1 MERYMNK
8 FVILSDSHH
17 VTCHI
22 YEPTDTDTIHNTD
35 TTLDKGAIDILGPY
49 GILYTFWR
57 LAERISQYKN
67 VNLIS

>member
-1 MERYMNK
+1 MNK

-49 GILYTFWR
+49 GILYT
-57 LAERISQYKN
+57 L
-67 VNLIS
+67 

>member
-22 YEPTDTDTIHNTD
+22 YEPTDTDTIHNTTD
-35 TTLDKGAIDILGPY
+35 TTLDKGAIDILGLMVY
-49 GILYTFWR
+49 YTHSDDWP
-57 LAERISQYKN
+57 SG
-67 VNLIS
+67 